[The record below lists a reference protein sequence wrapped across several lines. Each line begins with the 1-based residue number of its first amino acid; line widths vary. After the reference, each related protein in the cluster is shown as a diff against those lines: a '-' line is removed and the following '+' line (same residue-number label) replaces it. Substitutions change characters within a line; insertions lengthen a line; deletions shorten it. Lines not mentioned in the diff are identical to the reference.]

1 MPVHNEEAYL
11 LHTLETLS
19 KQTNNKGM
27 PLKPGTFQVVIVNN
41 ASTDKTGSILRKF
54 TESNKSFTITI
65 IEKAEKSCVAS
76 RIIGYNFVINNPQF
90 RTDILA
96 SADADIS
103 FHPQWVNTIIEKYKH
118 EHFDL
123 LSNAGCFPLDFWKKV
138 PNLVQK
144 YLDEIGTIFFG
155 DEVINWL
162 GVKGKS
168 FWFTEQVFFDFTR
181 LITDQCFAISR
192 KTYESV
198 GGYTLDFI
206 DNKKKVEFTD
216 EGGRLSAKIER
227 TKAKIVYSNE
237 APYTASARRVLN
249 DPIKFLGGRLY
260 DIGYMGKVFRST
272 FDDKYK
278 TLNELALNAD
288 YTGIRKYII
297 KNYILL
303 KCITRP
309 YLILKNK
316 HYFGNFYNELEI
328 EIKQWWIQK
337 KQLEIGREAMEFAEQ
352 LTDKYYSEIMENLSK
367 QIVT

>member
-1 MPVHNEEAYL
+1 MSLLKLSIIIPVHNEEAYL

-41 ASTDKTGSILRKF
+41 ASTDKTGSILKKF

-288 YTGIRKYII
+288 
-297 KNYILL
+297 
-303 KCITRP
+303 
-309 YLILKNK
+309 
-316 HYFGNFYNELEI
+316 
-328 EIKQWWIQK
+328 
-337 KQLEIGREAMEFAEQ
+337 
-352 LTDKYYSEIMENLSK
+352 
-367 QIVT
+367 